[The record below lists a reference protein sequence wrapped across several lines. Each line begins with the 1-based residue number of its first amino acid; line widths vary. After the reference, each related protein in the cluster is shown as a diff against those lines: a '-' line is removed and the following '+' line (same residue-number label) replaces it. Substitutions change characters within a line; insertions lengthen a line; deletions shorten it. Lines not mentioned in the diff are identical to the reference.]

1 MQPIAIC
8 KMDGITTLMASDA
21 VLATVI
27 ILLTIQVASLGGQE
41 DGAIDITNKKGSR
54 DAVSYTH
61 LTLPTILLV

>member
-54 DAVSYTH
+54 DVS
-61 LTLPTILLV
+61 LTKMNNYKLA